1 MYLLDTNVCIDFLAG
16 RSEAL
21 ARRMAENFGK
31 LAISSITLAE
41 LIVGV
46 RTSTDPE
53 RDAQRIDRFATL
65 TAVIDFNEACAR
77 RYGAVVGAIGVRRKS
92 FDRLIGVQALE
103 HGMTLVTRNGR
114 DFADV
119 PGLAVEDWT
128 A

>member
-21 ARRMAENFGK
+21 ARRMEENFGK